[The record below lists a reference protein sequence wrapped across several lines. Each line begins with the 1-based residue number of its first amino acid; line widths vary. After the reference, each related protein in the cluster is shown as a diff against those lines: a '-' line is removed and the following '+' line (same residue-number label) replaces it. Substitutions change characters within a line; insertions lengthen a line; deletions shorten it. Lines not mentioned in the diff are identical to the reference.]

1 MDLKKRKAY
10 IKEYKKTI
18 NRVAVDLK
26 NDYFIK
32 LQEILE
38 CKEVDEERNK
48 YECKDMKLT
57 EWIKLKINEDYNV
70 IK

>member
-1 MDLKKRKAY
+1 MYLSTQEEENVDLKKRKAY

-38 CKEVDEERNK
+38 CK
-48 YECKDMKLT
+48 DMKLT

>member
-38 CKEVDEERNK
+38 CK
-48 YECKDMKLT
+48 DMKLT

>member
-1 MDLKKRKAY
+1 MYLSTQEEENVDLKKRKAY

-38 CKEVDEERNK
+38 CK
-48 YECKDMKLT
+48 DMKLT
-57 EWIKLKINEDYNV
+57 EWIKSKINEDYNV